1 MHLLNATLLLAV
13 LAFTSNASPM
23 SNYGE
28 DVKQA
33 LSMPENATDDQVKAA
48 LFGLFR
54 GCPFD
59 NEACAQSCVERREGK
74 TGTCGGFL
82 WLSCNCEAGPKRG
95 GGPKPKPGRNPGRMP
110 GKRPDKRPGWKKGS
124 IESEVP
130 GISDQ
135 ADPESTI
142 GLP

>member
-1 MHLLNATLLLAV
+1 MYLLNATLLLAV

-59 NEACAQSCVERREGK
+59 NEACAQSVQRTEEY
-74 TGTCGGFL
+74 
-82 WLSCNCEAGPKRG
+82 
-95 GGPKPKPGRNPGRMP
+95 
-110 GKRPDKRPGWKKGS
+110 
-124 IESEVP
+124 
-130 GISDQ
+130 
-135 ADPESTI
+135 STI
-142 GLP
+142 QENSLANSGGSVSSAVKAKLALAAVFSGCKLLFHTTLV